1 MASRIEAMESL
12 FSPRSIA
19 FVGASN
25 NKQKWGGIIFRN
37 LRTGGYEGDIYP
49 VNPKEDEVQGYKA
62 YPTVSAIPGEVDLA
76 IFTIPAKLMVDS
88 IADCVNKGVKA
99 GLVISAGFAELGD
112 EGRALQAEMVQKAK
126 AGGMVLIG
134 PNGQG
139 VAVPRTKL
147 YPWMPAFRPDAGSV
161 GIASQSGSVA
171 TVLSQRLAE
180 FGFGCSKVVS
190 AGNCSD
196 IAWPDY
202 LEYFRQDPDTTVILL
217 HIEGVEDGQAFFRA
231 AKRAALAKPVVI
243 VKAGRTQAGMS
254 AAATHTGALAGSD
267 RVFSAACRQAGII
280 RMERMEEA
288 VIMAAGLVS
297 TPLPSG
303 RRVAI
308 ITGGGGY
315 GVIAADAAA
324 QAGLDVVRLSEET
337 IRKLREKLPSW
348 WAPNNPVDLVAGLGY
363 ADVVDLIPILM
374 ESGEVDGVLSLG
386 MGWIYSMLDPVNA
399 ERDVRKADSKV
410 IRTLVDRDIE
420 NGKRMAE
427 YSRKWGK
434 PLLITS
440 NVARLA
446 VRRGYSGLLEIIRRG
461 FVLYPTIEEAVKA
474 YSAMADRR
482 DFLKESGVL
491 PGAGKGGREGPD
503 AFTRPHLTV
512 RAHSLLET
520 CSRIGTK
527 WSS

>member
-1 MASRIEAMESL
+1 MINRIEAMERF
-12 FSPRSIA
+12 FSPRSVA

-25 NKQKWGGIIFRN
+25 SKQKWGGIVLRN
-37 LRTGGYEGDIYP
+37 LRKGGYAGDIYP
-49 VNPKEDEVQGYKA
+49 VNPKEKEVQGLKA
-62 YPTVSAIPGEVDLA
+62 YPTVSSIPGDVDLA
-76 IFTIPAKLMVDS
+76 IFTIPAKGMVDS
-88 IADCVNKGVKA
+88 ISDCVRKGVKA
-99 GLVISAGFAELGD
+99 GLVISAGFAELGE
-112 EGRALQAEMVQKAK
+112 EGRTLQAEMVRRAG

-139 VAVPRTKL
+139 IAVPRTKL
-147 YPWMPAFRPDAGSV
+147 YPWMPAFMPDAGPI

-171 TVLSQRLAE
+171 TMLSQRLAE
-180 FGFGCSKVVS
+180 FGFGSSKVVS

-196 IAWPDY
+196 IGWPDY

-231 AKRAALAKPVVI
+231 AKRAALAKPVVV

-267 RVFSAACRQAGII
+267 RVFSAACRQAGVI
-280 RMERMEEA
+280 RMEKMEEA
-288 VIMAAGLVS
+288 VIMAAGLVA
-297 TPLPSG
+297 TPLPAG

-308 ITGGGGY
+308 ITGGGGF

-324 QAGLDVVRLSEET
+324 QAGLDVVSLSEQT
-337 IRKLREKLPSW
+337 IAKLRERLPSW

-363 ADVVDLIPILM
+363 ADAVDLIPILM
-374 ESGEVDGVLSLG
+374 QSGEVDGVMSLG

-399 ERDVRKADSKV
+399 ERDVGKTDSKV
-410 IRTLVDRDIE
+410 IRMLIDRDVE
-420 NGKRMAE
+420 QGRRMAD
-427 YSRKWGK
+427 YGRKWGK
-434 PLLITS
+434 PLLVTS

-474 YSAMADRR
+474 YSAMADRY
-482 DFLKESGVL
+482 DFLKENGAL
-491 PGAGKGGREGPD
+491 PGSEED
-503 AFTRPHLTV
+503 
-512 RAHSLLET
+512 RA
-520 CSRIGTK
+520 
-527 WSS
+527 